1 MKWLLWFKLE
11 PQGGSNWSVII
22 TIPYSDESLILV
34 VEYDSLDATSLFT
47 SVSKVSSKYKF
58 KV

>member
-1 MKWLLWFKLE
+1 MKWSLWFKLE

-22 TIPYSDESLILV
+22 TIPYSDVNHFYESLILV

-47 SVSKVSSKYKF
+47 SVSKI
-58 KV
+58 